1 MFPNNDVKYDA
12 NKQRARLHAQRS
24 GTPITWVQAKDD
36 PSAQTLQDRPN
47 ITAEKKKWLSYHDK
61 DCGALYG
68 MLPLVKGMPVAF
80 TDHISRRPKMKLLK
94 GKVGKVHSW
103 ILDDEEKST
112 VQEQDRVLTK
122 LPKAVIVHFH
132 GETWHIKGMEEPGM
146 YPIKPTR
153 QQWYL
158 DKNRKKRCCQC
169 TVDSCRW
176 HQRLQ

>member
-68 MLPLVKGMPVAF
+68 MLPLVKGMPVAL
-80 TDHISRRPKMKLLK
+80 TDHISRHPKMKLLK

-103 ILDDEEKST
+103 ILDDDEKS
-112 VQEQDRVLTK
+112 ER
-122 LPKAVIVHFH
+122 
-132 GETWHIKGMEEPGM
+132 
-146 YPIKPTR
+146 
-153 QQWYL
+153 
-158 DKNRKKRCCQC
+158 
-169 TVDSCRW
+169 
-176 HQRLQ
+176 